1 APPQFQGVT
10 LEGGGVA
17 PPWVGEGD
25 LNLAHGATSPAL
37 NAWDGQDHEG
47 RAATDGQGS
56 EAALDLAARDNLRRS
71 AGGAPAVLGLLVDSE
86 NHLAALIVGAGVP
99 VAADAESVIQQA
111 GGHADLLSWSTIT
124 DYATPIGISV
134 SVFFY
139 PSARFSRMNHK
150 KALGKAPKGFGLIR
164 HPTRRFNLPVG
175 VISRG
180 AAVPGRTPSPILRS
194 LDSCLRRVPRQAA
207 EEPLIPR
214 LAVPFWRLL
223 ADLHQC
229 TDGPFAANFR

>member
-1 APPQFQGVT
+1 VYGDVPYGHAPPQFQGVT

-25 LNLAHGATSPAL
+25 LHLAHCATSPAF

-86 NHLAALIVGAGVP
+86 DHLAALIVGAGVP

-139 PSARFSRMNHK
+139 PSARFSRMNHFY
-150 KALGKAPKGFGLIR
+150 AIMPTSVMPKGVEHSPRRASPRPHGR
-164 HPTRRFNLPVG
+164 MPTSVMPKGVEHRQMQGRRL
-175 VISRG
+175 
-180 AAVPGRTPSPILRS
+180 
-194 LDSCLRRVPRQAA
+194 
-207 EEPLIPR
+207 
-214 LAVPFWRLL
+214 
-223 ADLHQC
+223 
-229 TDGPFAANFR
+229 